1 MGGFETVHHTADVG
15 IRVWG
20 RNWIELFEVAARGM
34 VSQIVDI
41 NSVTEK
47 AMRELEIEGETGE
60 ELLLNWLRE
69 ILYLIECGMLFC
81 RFGVGEDNFS
91 DRGADNYRF
100 YGSLGGEKLD
110 PSRHDICTDIKAV
123 TRHGLS
129 LKRKGPWW
137 ETFILFDV

>member
-1 MGGFETVHHTADVG
+1 MGGFEAVQHTADVC

-20 RNWIELFEVAARGM
+20 GSWRELLEEAARGM
-34 VSQIVDI
+34 VSHIVDI
-41 NSVTEK
+41 NSVSDKET
-47 AMRELEIEGETGE
+47 REIEIEGEDEE

-69 ILYLIECGMLFC
+69 IIYLIECGMVFC
-81 RFGVGEDNFS
+81 RFRVREDNFS
-91 DRGADNYRF
+91 DNGTDNYRF

-129 LKRKGPWW
+129 VKKKDDLW

>member
-1 MGGFETVHHTADVG
+1 MGGFEVVHHTADVC

-20 RNWIELFEVAARGM
+20 GSWRELFEEAARGM
-34 VSQIVDI
+34 VSQVVDI
-41 NSVTEK
+41 NSVSDKET
-47 AMRELEIEGETGE
+47 REIEIMGENGE

-69 ILYLIECGMLFC
+69 IIYLIECGMVFC
-81 RFGVGEDNFS
+81 RFRVREDNFS
-91 DRGADNYRF
+91 DKGTDNYRF

-129 LKRKGPWW
+129 LKKKDEWW